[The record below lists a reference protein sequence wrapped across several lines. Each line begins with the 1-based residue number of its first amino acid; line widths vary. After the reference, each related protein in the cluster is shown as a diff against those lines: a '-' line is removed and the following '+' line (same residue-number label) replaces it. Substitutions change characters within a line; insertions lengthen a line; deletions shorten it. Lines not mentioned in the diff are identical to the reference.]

1 MTDATDGNRWVA
13 IGGVKVPTSIY
24 GTAWKEEQT
33 ARFTRLALE
42 AGFRGIDTANQRRH
56 YHEAGIGEALREA
69 GQEGIFVQTKF
80 TSVSGQDHRLP
91 YDPNAP
97 VATQVA
103 QSVDSSLRH
112 LGVTTIDSYLL
123 HGPSARDRLTAEDWE
138 AWGGMEAAHRAGKV
152 RLLGVSNVT
161 LRQLEEVCR
170 KGSVKPAVV
179 QNRCLARTGWDRPVR
194 EFCRT
199 RGIVYQGF
207 SLLTANPEVLRHPGV
222 RAACARTGKTAAQV
236 VFRFALQ
243 AGMVALTGTTSPRH
257 MAEDLAIHDFA
268 LEADEVR
275 AIEQLAG

>member
-1 MTDATDGNRWVA
+1 RDGQDADDDDEHRHHHERVRALERHADEPHHRHSSYPENPLRKDGLWERSVSAAQHGRGARLPMTDATDGNRWVA

-138 AWGGMEAAHRAGKV
+138 
-152 RLLGVSNVT
+152 
-161 LRQLEEVCR
+161 
-170 KGSVKPAVV
+170 
-179 QNRCLARTGWDRPVR
+179 
-194 EFCRT
+194 
-199 RGIVYQGF
+199 
-207 SLLTANPEVLRHPGV
+207 
-222 RAACARTGKTAAQV
+222 
-236 VFRFALQ
+236 
-243 AGMVALTGTTSPRH
+243 
-257 MAEDLAIHDFA
+257 
-268 LEADEVR
+268 
-275 AIEQLAG
+275 